1 MCNVG
6 QGPTQVERY
15 KSWGRWSQ
23 LERSRMLQPGEVRAA
38 WVPAASA
45 PVNAVPAGTALLTSE
60 QNQCVARGRT
70 LADKTKAIRK
80 GRG

>member
-1 MCNVG
+1 
-6 QGPTQVERY
+6 
-15 KSWGRWSQ
+15 
-23 LERSRMLQPGEVRAA
+23 MLQPGEVRAA